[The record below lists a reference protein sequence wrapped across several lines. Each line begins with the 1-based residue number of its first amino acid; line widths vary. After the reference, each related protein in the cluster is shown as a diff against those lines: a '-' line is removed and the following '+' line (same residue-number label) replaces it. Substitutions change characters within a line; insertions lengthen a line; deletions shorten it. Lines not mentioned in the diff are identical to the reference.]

1 MARVFSVFP
10 SIPTL
15 AAAGLI
21 ALAGGGVA
29 LADVVHLA
37 NGSQLVGTVEGVSD
51 GKLKIKT
58 DYAGTFDI
66 DMKTVKGISTDQPV
80 NVRTK
85 DGEVKVGKLAFDPAN
100 GQTTVAAQAA
110 GGAARAVTMDELTD
124 SWTLTGKAP
133 DLLAAEKAAEAAK
146 PKWTFRAEIGL
157 NGQTGNQERFALNG
171 GLSAKRSTLD
181 DRLSIFAAANYAVED
196 GDRTADEILGGAR
209 YEYDLSDRWFVYTGI
224 NLEYDQFE
232 DLDLRV
238 QFTAG
243 FGYFIIKQEKQTLK
257 ARGGAGFQHESFGN
271 GTNTDQG
278 IAELG
283 VEYDVDIND
292 YLHFSHRTT
301 YFPSFEEIGDYR
313 IVMENAVELPISKE
327 DGWKLRAGIRN
338 EFDDQPVAGIDRL
351 DTFYF
356 MNVAWD
362 LVR

>member
-1 MARVFSVFP
+1 MIRASKI
-10 SIPTL
+10 SSL
-15 AAAGLI
+15 AAAGLV
-21 ALAGGGVA
+21 ALGFGRVA

-58 DYAGTFDI
+58 DYAGTFDV

-100 GQTTVAAQAA
+100 GQTSVAAQAE
-110 GGAARAVTMDELTD
+110 GGVARPVALGDLAD
-124 SWTLTGKAP
+124 SWTQTGKAP

-146 PKWTFRAEIGL
+146 PKWTVRAELGL
-157 NGQTGNQERFALNG
+157 NGQTGNKERFALNG
-171 GLSAKRSTLD
+171 GLSAKRTSQD
-181 DRLSIFAAANYAVED
+181 DRFTIFANGNYAIED
-196 GDRTADEILGGAR
+196 GERTADEVLGGAR

-238 QFTAG
+238 QFLAG

-283 VEYDVDIND
+283 VEYDVDINE
-292 YLHFSHRTT
+292 YLHFAHRTT
-301 YFPSFEEIGDYR
+301 YYPAFEELNDYR

-327 DGWKLRAGIRN
+327 DGWKLRAGVRN

-356 MNVAWD
+356 MNIAWD
-362 LVR
+362 MVR